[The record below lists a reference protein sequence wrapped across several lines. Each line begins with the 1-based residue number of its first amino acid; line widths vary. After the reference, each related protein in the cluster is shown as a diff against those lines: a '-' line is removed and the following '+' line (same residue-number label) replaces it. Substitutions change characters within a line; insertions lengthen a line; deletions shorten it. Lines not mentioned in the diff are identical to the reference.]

1 MTHLAYNLAT
11 GEVLTTNH
19 VNHLK
24 RWVKRHTESD
34 RKWYAEQGK
43 RCPRYRWVYA
53 HGASYTDC
61 VAKLTAR
68 ATWGQP

>member
-1 MTHLAYNLAT
+1 MTHTAYNLST

-24 RWVKRHTESD
+24 RWVARHTAND
-34 RKWYAEQGK
+34 RKWAMAHGESL
-43 RCPRYRWVYA
+43 PTYRWVFA
-53 HGASYTDC
+53 HGATYTEC

-68 ATWGQP
+68 QVFPA